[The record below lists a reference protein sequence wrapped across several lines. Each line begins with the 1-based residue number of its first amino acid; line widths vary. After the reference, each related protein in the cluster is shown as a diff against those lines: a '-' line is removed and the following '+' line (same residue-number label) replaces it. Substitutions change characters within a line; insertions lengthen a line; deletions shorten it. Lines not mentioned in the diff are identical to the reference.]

1 MICKHCNCEIDE
13 GGAFCSS
20 CGAPVDKQ
28 QSAPDQ
34 APLYTNGTADS
45 TSATIV
51 NQPVPAKKRSSV
63 GRPSS
68 FTKPGKKVLIGGCV
82 AIVLIVALLIGI
94 CSNWFGFYGPA
105 TKIALATKNTF
116 QAGSFTANI
125 KVKVNNETAKGSLK
139 AVYNFDKHDITVH
152 YTEEDR
158 EYLLTDEILYVY
170 YEGKNQTHC
179 YVQSYSEELEEFWDA
194 FDESGDM
201 EDLIEFL
208 EDTFDICIED
218 YVNTKKVKSCGTS
231 LLQKLNNTS
240 WLKDYLGYSA
250 SASDGVKL
258 YSFAPSSNYKLA
270 SEVLE
275 IFEDCFID
283 EDDYEE
289 VKDGLRDSKSEIN
302 DMKISASIGVKHSKL
317 TSISC
322 KYKDDSETITYS
334 ITFSDIGST
343 KLKDSTIAE
352 LIEKY
357 RNSDDYQ
364 VDSSVSN
371 DPAEALPSEDPTIPA
386 AGPATAPATEPAVIP
401 SK

>member
-20 CGAPVDKQ
+20 CGAPVDNP
-28 QSAPDQ
+28 QSVPEQ
-34 APLYTNGTADS
+34 TPLYTNGTTDS

-51 NQPVPAKKRSSV
+51 NQPVPAKKRSPVKRTFSFRKPSKKALILGSV
-63 GRPSS
+63 A
-68 FTKPGKKVLIGGCV
+68 V
-82 AIVLIVALLIGI
+82 VLIVSLLIGI
-94 CSNWFGFYGPA
+94 CSNWFGFYGPT
-105 TKIALATKNTF
+105 TKIALAAKNTL

-125 KVKVNNETAKGSLK
+125 KVKVNSETAQGSLK

-152 YTEEDR
+152 YTEENR
-158 EYLLTDEILYVY
+158 EYLLTDEILYIY
-170 YEGKNQTHC
+170 YEGTNQTHC
-179 YVQSYSEELEEFWDA
+179 YVQSYSDELEELWDA
-194 FDESGDM
+194 IDDSGDM

-218 YVNTKKVKSCGTS
+218 YVNTKKIKRCSTT
-231 LLQKLNNTS
+231 LLQNLNNTS

-250 SASDGVKL
+250 STNDGVKL

-270 SEVLE
+270 TEVLG

-289 VKDGLRDSKSEIN
+289 VKDGLRDSKSFIN

-317 TSISC
+317 ASISC
-322 KYKDDSETITYS
+322 KYKDDSDTITYS
-334 ITFSDIGST
+334 IEFSDIGST
-343 KLKDSTIAE
+343 KLKDSTIEE
-352 LIEKY
+352 LIKKY
-357 RNSDDYQ
+357 RKSDDYQ

-371 DPAEALPSEDPTIPA
+371 DPAETLPPVEPTVSPI
-386 AGPATAPATEPAVIP
+386 GPATEPATEPAVIP
-401 SK
+401 GK